1 LMYMQAPSLQGRRCI
16 QERNQRK
23 VIVGLGNGP
32 STDLNEQVLEVEE
45 FGGQHW
51 WRMNLH
57 AQQNVMFRLTIQ
69 TRTYSKIYMTNVCL
83 MDQSIATLQ

>member
-1 LMYMQAPSLQGRRCI
+1 MGPYIQAPSLQVRRRL

-32 STDLNEQVLEVEE
+32 STDVNDQVLEVEE
-45 FGGQHW
+45 FGGHHW

-57 AQQNVMFRLTIQ
+57 NKYVMFIRLTIDTKQ
-69 TRTYSKIYMTNVCL
+69 HSKV
-83 MDQSIATLQ
+83 